1 MGTAS
6 PTTREVSHSSS
17 SITMATIR
25 QNYSEEC
32 EALVNKYV
40 NTKLYHSYVY
50 LYMSS
55 YFNRDDQA
63 LTGFANFFWKASEEE
78 HRHAAALMEYQTKR
92 GGRVVLQN
100 ITKPFDMEKATT
112 QCLVTLETLATTKA
126 DFHLA
131 TFIQENF
138 LRKQVADIKR
148 IGDFLTKMK
157 RVGTGLGVHMVDR
170 DIAAFINTRK
180 GHTEVRIG
188 NCTVEEDV
196 NKIVNYGGNYFANMF
211 TEKLWL

>member
-55 YFNRDDQA
+55 YFYRDDQA
-63 LTGFANFFWKASEEE
+63 LTGFADFFLKASEEE

-92 GGRVVLQN
+92 GGGGAAKHHQAHRYGVG
-100 ITKPFDMEKATT
+100 DCSRGDGC
-112 QCLVTLETLATTKA
+112 CLRYGE
-126 DFHLA
+126 
-131 TFIQENF
+131 
-138 LRKQVADIKR
+138 
-148 IGDFLTKMK
+148 
-157 RVGTGLGVHMVDR
+157 
-170 DIAAFINTRK
+170 
-180 GHTEVRIG
+180 
-188 NCTVEEDV
+188 
-196 NKIVNYGGNYFANMF
+196 GGNPMPGDPGDPGHHQGRLPPRHLHPGELLEE
-211 TEKLWL
+211 TGSGHQEDR

>member
-6 PTTREVSHSSS
+6 PATREVSHSSS
-17 SITMATIR
+17 ITMAAIR

-55 YFNRDDQA
+55 YFHRDDQA
-63 LTGFANFFWKASEEE
+63 LTGFADFFLKASEEE

-100 ITKPFDMEKATT
+100 ITKPTVMEWGTALEAMAAVFDMEKA
-112 QCLVTLETLATTKA
+112 ATTNA

-131 TFIQENF
+131 AFIQENF
-138 LRKQVADIKR
+138 L
-148 IGDFLTKMK
+148 
-157 RVGTGLGVHMVDR
+157 
-170 DIAAFINTRK
+170 
-180 GHTEVRIG
+180 
-188 NCTVEEDV
+188 
-196 NKIVNYGGNYFANMF
+196 
-211 TEKLWL
+211 

>member
-6 PTTREVSHSSS
+6 PTTWEVSHSSS

-32 EALVNKYV
+32 EALVNKYI

-78 HRHAAALMEYQTKR
+78 QRHAAALMEYQTKR
-92 GGRVVLQN
+92 GGRVVQN
-100 ITKPFDMEKATT
+100 ITKPTVMEWGTA
-112 QCLVTLETLATTKA
+112 LEA
-126 DFHLA
+126 
-131 TFIQENF
+131 
-138 LRKQVADIKR
+138 
-148 IGDFLTKMK
+148 M
-157 RVGTGLGVHMVDR
+157 
-170 DIAAFINTRK
+170 AA
-180 GHTEVRIG
+180 
-188 NCTVEEDV
+188 
-196 NKIVNYGGNYFANMF
+196 
-211 TEKLWL
+211 

>member
-63 LTGFANFFWKASEEE
+63 LTGFADFFWKASEEE

-92 GGRVVLQN
+92 EVGWCCKTLPSPPLWSGGLLSRRWLLSSIWRRRQPN
-100 ITKPFDMEKATT
+100 AWGPWRPWPPPRQTT
-112 QCLVTLETLATTKA
+112 TSPPSSRRTS
-126 DFHLA
+126 
-131 TFIQENF
+131 
-138 LRKQVADIKR
+138 
-148 IGDFLTKMK
+148 
-157 RVGTGLGVHMVDR
+157 
-170 DIAAFINTRK
+170 
-180 GHTEVRIG
+180 
-188 NCTVEEDV
+188 
-196 NKIVNYGGNYFANMF
+196 
-211 TEKLWL
+211 

>member
-6 PTTREVSHSSS
+6 PATREVSHSSS

-40 NTKLYHSYVY
+40 NTKLYRSYVY

-78 HRHAAALMEYQTKR
+78 CGGLDGVPDQEGGEGGTAKHYQ
-92 GGRVVLQN
+92 
-100 ITKPFDMEKATT
+100 
-112 QCLVTLETLATTKA
+112 
-126 DFHLA
+126 
-131 TFIQENF
+131 
-138 LRKQVADIKR
+138 
-148 IGDFLTKMK
+148 
-157 RVGTGLGVHMVDR
+157 
-170 DIAAFINTRK
+170 
-180 GHTEVRIG
+180 
-188 NCTVEEDV
+188 
-196 NKIVNYGGNYFANMF
+196 
-211 TEKLWL
+211 